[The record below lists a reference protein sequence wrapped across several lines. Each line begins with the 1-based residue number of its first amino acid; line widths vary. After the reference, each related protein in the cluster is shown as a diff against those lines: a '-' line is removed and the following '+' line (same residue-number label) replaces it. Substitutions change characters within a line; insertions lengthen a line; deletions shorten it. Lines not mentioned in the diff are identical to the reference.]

1 MRLDQMIGHW
11 AGTFRQSGIETAQLD
26 ARLIVKYALGLSDVD
41 MLVQFDRI
49 LSESEQ
55 DNIACLG
62 ERRLKREPVAHLVG
76 KREFWG
82 LDFAVNGD
90 VLVPRP
96 DSETLVQAVLD
107 DISDPRADLT
117 LLDIGTGSGCLLLSL
132 LSELPNAHGI
142 AVDKSPAALEMAQQN
157 AKALGLWD
165 RVLFVCGDYATAF
178 LPVIA
183 GKIDYVISNP
193 PYLAEVEFAG
203 LDADVANYD
212 PYLALVSG
220 ASGLEA
226 YDSILSSV
234 VLWPAPK
241 PGVYFEIGHQQAGD
255 LQQLVWQYEGY
266 VRALRQDLGGRDR
279 VVVVGF

>member
-1 MRLDQMIGHW
+1 MRLDQMISHW
-11 AGTFRQSGIETAQLD
+11 AGTFRQNGIETAQLD
-26 ARLIVKYALGLSDVD
+26 ARLIVQHALGLSDMD
-41 MLVQFDRI
+41 MLVQFDRV

-55 DNIACLG
+55 ASIAGLG
-62 ERRLKREPVAHLVG
+62 ARRLKREPVAHLVG

-96 DSETLVQAVLD
+96 DSETLVQTVLS
-107 DISDPRADLT
+107 DISDPTAALT

-132 LSELPNAHGI
+132 LSELPKAHGI
-142 AVDKSPAALEMAQQN
+142 AVDKSPAALEMAQHN

-165 RVLFVCGDYATAF
+165 RVSFVCGDYATAF
-178 LPVIA
+178 LPSVA

-193 PYLAEVEFAG
+193 PYLAEIEFAG

-220 ASGLEA
+220 SSGLEA
-226 YDSILSSV
+226 YDSILASV
-234 VLWPAPK
+234 ATWPAPK
-241 PGVYFEIGHQQAGD
+241 PGVYFEIGHQQAD
-255 LQQLVWQYEGY
+255 ALQQLVCQHGGQ
-266 VRALRQDLGGRDR
+266 VRALEQDLGGRDR